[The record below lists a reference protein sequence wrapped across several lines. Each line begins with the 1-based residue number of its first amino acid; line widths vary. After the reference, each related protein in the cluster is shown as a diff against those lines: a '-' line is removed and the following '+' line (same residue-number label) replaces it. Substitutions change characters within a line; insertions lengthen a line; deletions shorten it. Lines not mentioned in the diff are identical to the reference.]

1 MQEKFKLIE
10 SRYNLRRNTIYESRP
25 FRTQKHI
32 IESLASIT
40 PRIWLLVFRDIKSS
54 FMLIILKNKVKHW
67 LTSECPCKLGKT
79 YAANRGYL

>member
-32 IESLASIT
+32 IESRASIA

-54 FMLIILKNKVKHW
+54 FMLTILKNKVKHW
-67 LTSECPCKLGKT
+67 LTSECPCELGKT
-79 YAANRGYL
+79 DAANRGYL